1 MRINVIL
8 SVAAL
13 SGCVALA
20 SCTSSDPPQIGAAI
34 ANPASEYCANE
45 KGGRVEIV
53 TDESRAQ
60 KGMCHLPDGTVVEEW
75 ELYRKAHPQD
85 S

>member
-20 SCTSSDPPQIGAAI
+20 SCTFADPPQSGAAI
-34 ANPASEYCANE
+34 SNPASEYCANE

-53 TDESRAQ
+53 TDASGAQ
-60 KGMCHLPDGTVVEEW
+60 KGMCHLPDGTVIEEW
-75 ELYRKAHPQD
+75 ELYRKEHPQD